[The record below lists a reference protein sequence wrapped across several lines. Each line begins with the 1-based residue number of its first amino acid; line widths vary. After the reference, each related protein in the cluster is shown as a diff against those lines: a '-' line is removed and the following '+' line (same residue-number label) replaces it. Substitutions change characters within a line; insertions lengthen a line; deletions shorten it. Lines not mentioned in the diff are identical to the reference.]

1 MKKSLLSL
9 LFIACVFTANA
20 QHYQY
25 DTTHVQML
33 PVAVT
38 SDSVYLQANV
48 HTLIVNAPQD
58 KFTQVDKVSFVV
70 SINANTLEVI
80 TEANEIGETYSA
92 NTYPNNPSDA
102 LEFQVAGTNPQYDIQ
117 STSDSLFT
125 SFQLITKIKNVPI
138 GKFEQADNG
147 KVGDIITT
155 SFSDLLNQIPA
166 AGVAL
171 KNKLYPDIP

>member
-25 DTTHVQML
+25 DTTHVQMP

-38 SDSVYLQANV
+38 SDSVYLLARV
-48 HTLIVNAPQD
+48 HTLIVKAPEG
-58 KFTQVDKVSFVV
+58 KFQQVDNIQFAV
-70 SINANTLEVI
+70 SINVNTPEI
-80 TEANEIGETYSA
+80 IAEANELGEIYSTTTYV
-92 NTYPNNPSDA
+92 NNPTSA

-117 STSDSLFT
+117 TTSDSLFT

>member
-1 MKKSLLSL
+1 MKKLILLTLIFCSTL
-9 LFIACVFTANA
+9 VNA

-25 DTTHVQML
+25 DTTYVQTP
-33 PVAVT
+33 PVLVT
-38 SDSVYLQANV
+38 ADSVYLLARV
-48 HTLIVNAPQD
+48 HTLIVKAPEG
-58 KFTQVDKVSFVV
+58 KFQQVDNIRFAM
-70 SINANTLEVI
+70 SI
-80 TEANEIGETYSA
+80 SA
-92 NTYPNNPSDA
+92 NTPETITKANELGEAYSNSTYPDNPSSA
-102 LEFQVAGTNPQYDIQ
+102 LQFQVAGTNPQYDIQ
-117 STSDSLFT
+117 TTSDSLFT